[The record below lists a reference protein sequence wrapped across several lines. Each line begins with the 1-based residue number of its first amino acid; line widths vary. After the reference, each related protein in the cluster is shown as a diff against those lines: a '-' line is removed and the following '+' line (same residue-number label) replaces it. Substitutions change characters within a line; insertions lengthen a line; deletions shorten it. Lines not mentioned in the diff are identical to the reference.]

1 MIYFV
6 SLVRYFVFEPYD
18 LVTYFV
24 FCSIPLFYG
33 LIVYLKLKY
42 YIPNFLITTTKQLRF
57 NQLMFLLF
65 LLIIIGIFFLRLA
78 RIDHYIDLFQLAP
91 ILLVKYFIPLE
102 FLLCLGLAIFVFLM
116 MVYAYVYAKVKK
128 VLLTLYLYYYHYKW
142 FEESIRLLNKTITV
156 CMYFFADKVHAC
168 CEKLNFSKENSEYIY
183 QMAISIWPLSF
194 RILKKYLYIGIIP
207 YTIWFDIET
216 QNYCLSHVFQVL
228 PWYFLY
234 SLVRGAYKFIRENT
248 TMEGMC
254 FTSFNYEK

>member
-6 SLVRYFVFEPYD
+6 SLPRYLVFDIYD

-33 LIVYLKLKY
+33 LIVYLKLKFY
-42 YIPNFLITTTKQLRF
+42 VPQLLITTKKELRF

-65 LLIIIGIFFLRLA
+65 LLIIIGIFFLRLS
-78 RIDHYIDLFQLAP
+78 RIHHYIDLSQLAP

-102 FLLCLGLAIFVFLM
+102 FLLCLGLATFLFLM
-116 MVYAYVYAKVKK
+116 MVYAYLYAKVKK
-128 VLLTLYLYYYHYKW
+128 ILLTLFLYYYQYDEVKK
-142 FEESIRLLNKTITV
+142 SLRLLHKTINV
-156 CMYFFADKVHAC
+156 CSFFFAKTVYAC
-168 CEKLNFSKENSEYIY
+168 CEKLNFSKEKSEYIY
-183 QMAISIWPLSF
+183 QMSKNIWPLSF
-194 RILKKYLYIGIIP
+194 RIVKKYLYIGIIP
-207 YTIWFDIET
+207 YSIWFDLQT
-216 QNYCLSHVFQVL
+216 QNYCLTHVFQVL

-234 SLVRGAYKFIRENT
+234 SLVKGAYKFIRENT